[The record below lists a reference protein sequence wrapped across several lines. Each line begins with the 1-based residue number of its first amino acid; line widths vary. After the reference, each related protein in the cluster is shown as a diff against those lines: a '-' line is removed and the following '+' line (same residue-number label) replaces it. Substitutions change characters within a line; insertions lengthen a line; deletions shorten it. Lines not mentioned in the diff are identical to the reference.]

1 MTHLRTSQK
10 AFTNAQHLRRNPTDA
25 EIKLWQILRMHQLA
39 NVHFR
44 RQHAVGTYVVDFCAP
59 RRRLVIELDGGQ
71 HQDQQAY
78 DARRTAF
85 LASKGYR
92 VLRIWN
98 DEVLKIPQGVYLR
111 ILEALEGTPTQPPPK
126 SKKQILGEE

>member
-1 MTHLRTSQK
+1 MTHRRTSTK

-44 RQHAVGTYVVDFCAP
+44 RQHAIGAYVVDFCAP

-71 HQDQQAY
+71 HQEQQGY
-78 DARRTAF
+78 DVRRTAF

-92 VLRIWN
+92 VLRFWN
-98 DEVLKIPQGVYLR
+98 DEVLKNTEGVYLR
-111 ILEALEGTPTQPPPK
+111 ILEILEGTP
-126 SKKQILGEE
+126 S